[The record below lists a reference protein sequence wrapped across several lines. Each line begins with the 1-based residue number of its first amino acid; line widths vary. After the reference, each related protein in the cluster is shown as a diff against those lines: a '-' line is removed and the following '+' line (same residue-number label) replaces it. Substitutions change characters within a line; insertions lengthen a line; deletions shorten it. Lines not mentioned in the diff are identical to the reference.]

1 MIGADIVNTTTRI
14 SRYFTNLRNLLTSN
28 DVGVVEIAARTLV
41 KLACLPGSKGTE
53 SFDFEIK
60 RAFEWLSADRHEYR
74 RHAAVLILRE
84 LALAM
89 PTYFYQSSKE
99 FFSNIFFAIFDSKPA
114 IRESACEALRAALIV
129 ISDRENTKQ
138 SSKPQCYR
146 TCYEKMMKGFD
157 VLFIPTEKDKYLTR
171 DDCISGGLMVL
182 NELLRCSNASWEKKY
197 TQLKNLQ
204 PELRKHYHQ
213 QSDSHFHLVPKFIE
227 KLGVSQSH
235 SETENSIQK
244 FSSVNIHES
253 ESCRQILVAHYKEIC
268 DVVMEH
274 RSSKSVY
281 VQQAIALLIPR
292 LAAFKRDGFVRDYL
306 PSTVAYLL
314 RVPKRTERYSSHVT
328 IGFVAV
334 AVETDIEK
342 YIKPIM
348 DTIKAAL
355 PAKDVTGKKKT
366 FVDPAIFSCITLLS
380 FAVKSKITEDIKEI
394 LDQMFSTGLS
404 PALTVCLRELS
415 DNIPQL
421 KVPISKGVINML
433 PFILMDKV
441 PYNYGTG
448 LPPGYSI
455 GPKQSLQFL
464 GQENNVQHDIPT
476 IVLAL
481 KTLGNFNFDDQNM
494 LDFVQR

>member
-1 MIGADIVNTTTRI
+1 
-14 SRYFTNLRNLLTSN
+14 
-28 DVGVVEIAARTLV
+28 
-41 KLACLPGSKGTE
+41 
-53 SFDFEIK
+53 
-60 RAFEWLSADRHEYR
+60 
-74 RHAAVLILRE
+74 
-84 LALAM
+84 
-89 PTYFYQSSKE
+89 
-99 FFSNIFFAIFDSKPA
+99 
-114 IRESACEALRAALIV
+114 
-129 ISDRENTKQ
+129 
-138 SSKPQCYR
+138 
-146 TCYEKMMKGFD
+146 MKGFD
-157 VLFIPTEKDKYLTR
+157 ILFTPSEKDKYLTR
-171 DDCISGGLMVL
+171 DDCLSGGLMVL

-213 QSDSHFHLVPKFIE
+213 QSDSHFNLVPKLIE

-244 FSSVNIHES
+244 FSTVNIHES
-253 ESCRQILVAHYKEIC
+253 DSCRQILVAHYKEIC
-268 DVVMEH
+268 DVVMEN

-281 VQQAIALLIPR
+281 VQQAIALLLPR
-292 LAAFKRDGFVRDYL
+292 LAAFKRDVFVKDYL
-306 PSTVAYLL
+306 PSTIAYLL
-314 RVPKRTERYSSHVT
+314 RSPKRTERYSSHVT

-334 AVETDIEK
+334 AVETDIER

-355 PAKDVTGKKKT
+355 PAKDIVGKKKQY
-366 FVDPAIFSCITLLS
+366 VDPAIFSCITLLS

-394 LDQMFSTGLS
+394 LDQMISTGLS

-421 KVPISKGVINML
+421 KIPISKGVINML

-441 PYNYGTG
+441 PINYGTG
-448 LPPGYSI
+448 LPPGYSM
-455 GPKQSLQFL
+455 GRKQSMQFM